1 MVIKEEV
8 LEELLKDYKNP
19 QDLLGKEGLLK
30 ELTKRLLEKAM
41 DSELTHHLGYEKY
54 SPAGKKSG
62 NSRNGKSSK
71 KIKGDFGEIPIEV
84 PRDRNGDFN
93 PQIIPKHQT
102 RFDGFDDKI
111 ISMYARGMTTRDI
124 QDHLQEIYGVEISA
138 DLVSTVTDAVLTDVK
153 EWQSRPLDEVY
164 PVLYLDATIVK
175 VRSEGRVI
183 NKSAYLAIGIKIDGL
198 KDVLGIWLEQS
209 EGAKFWLKIMM
220 ELKNRGVR
228 DIFIA
233 CVDGLKGFPE
243 AIEAT
248 FPQAEVQLCIVHL
261 IRGSL
266 RFVSWKD
273 RKAVAGDLKTIYQAA
288 TEEQAQANLERF
300 TQKWDGRYPTISRS
314 WGANW
319 QRIIPFFAY
328 PEEIR
333 RIIYT
338 TNAIE
343 SLNNTLK
350 KTIKNRASFPNDE
363 AAIKLLYLS
372 LKNIQKKWT
381 MPARFWGK
389 ALNQFAILYGNRLPQ

>member
-1 MVIKEEV
+1 MPIKDEL

-19 QDLLGKEGLLK
+19 EDLLGKDGLLK

-41 DSELTHHLGYEKY
+41 ESELTHHLGYEKH

-62 NSRNGKSSK
+62 NSRNGKSAK
-71 KIKGDFGEIPIEV
+71 TLKGDFGEMPIEV

-102 RFDGFDDKI
+102 RFSGFDDKI

-124 QDHLQEIYGVEISA
+124 QDHLQEIYGVAVSP
-138 DLVSTVTDAVLTDVK
+138 DLISTVTDAVINDVK
-153 EWQSRPLDEVY
+153 EWQSRPLDEIY
-164 PVLYLDATIVK
+164 PILYLDATIVK

-183 NKSAYLAIGIKIDGL
+183 NKSAYLAIGINLEGI
-198 KDVLGIWLEQS
+198 KDVLGIWIEQT
-209 EGAKFWLKIMM
+209 EGAKFWLKIMT
-220 ELKNRGVR
+220 EIKNRGVR

-248 FPQAEVQLCIVHL
+248 FPQAEVQLCVVHM
-261 IRGSL
+261 IRNSL
-266 RFVSWKD
+266 RYVSWKD
-273 RKAVAGDLKTIYQAA
+273 RKALASDLKTVYHASSEDEA
-288 TEEQAQANLERF
+288 RENLEAFAR
-300 TQKWDGRYPTISRS
+300 KWDGRYPTISKS
-314 WGANW
+314 WQANW
-319 QRIIPFFAY
+319 QRVIPYFSY

-363 AAIKLLYLS
+363 AAVKLLYLS
-372 LKNIQKKWT
+372 LRNIQKKWT
-381 MPARFWGK
+381 MPARHWGK
-389 ALNQFAILYGNRLPQ
+389 ALNQFAILYSDRMP

>member
-1 MVIKEEV
+1 MPIKDEL

-19 QDLLGKEGLLK
+19 EDLLGKDGLLK

-41 DSELTHHLGYEKY
+41 ESELTHHLGYEKH

-62 NSRNGKSSK
+62 NSRNGKSAK
-71 KIKGDFGEIPIEV
+71 TLKGDFGEMPIEV

-102 RFDGFDDKI
+102 RFSGFDDKI

-124 QDHLQEIYGVEISA
+124 QDHLQEIYGVAVSP
-138 DLVSTVTDAVLTDVK
+138 DLISTVTDAVINDVK
-153 EWQSRPLDEVY
+153 EWQSRPLDEIY
-164 PVLYLDATIVK
+164 PILYLDATIVK

-183 NKSAYLAIGIKIDGL
+183 NKSAYLAIGINLEGI
-198 KDVLGIWLEQS
+198 KDVLGIWIEQT
-209 EGAKFWLKIMM
+209 EGAKFWLKIMT
-220 ELKNRGVR
+220 EIKNRGVR

-248 FPQAEVQLCIVHL
+248 FPQAEVQLCVVHM
-261 IRGSL
+261 IRNSL
-266 RFVSWKD
+266 RYVSWKD
-273 RKAVAGDLKTIYQAA
+273 RKALASDLKSVYHASSEDEA
-288 TEEQAQANLERF
+288 RENLEAFAR
-300 TQKWDGRYPTISRS
+300 KWDGRYPTISKS
-314 WGANW
+314 WQANW
-319 QRIIPFFAY
+319 QRVIPYFSY

-363 AAIKLLYLS
+363 AAVKLLYLS
-372 LKNIQKKWT
+372 LRNIQKKWT
-381 MPARFWGK
+381 MPARHWGK
-389 ALNQFAILYGNRLPQ
+389 ALNQFAILYSDRMP

>member
-1 MVIKEEV
+1 MVIKEEI

-30 ELTKRLLEKAM
+30 GLTKRLLEKAM

-54 SPAGKKSG
+54 SSAGKKSG

-84 PRDRNGDFN
+84 PRDRKGDFN
-93 PQIIPKHQT
+93 PRIIQKHQT

-124 QDHLQEIYGVEISA
+124 QDHLKEIYGVEISA

-209 EGAKFWLKIMM
+209 EGAKFWLKIMT

-248 FPQAEVQLCIVHL
+248 FPQAEVQLCIVHM

-273 RKAVAGDLKTIYQAA
+273 RKAVVGDLKTIYQAA
-288 TEEQAQANLERF
+288 TEEQAQANLENLA
-300 TQKWDGRYPTISRS
+300 QKWDDRYPTISRS
-314 WGANW
+314 WRANW

-381 MPARFWGK
+381 MPARNWGK
-389 ALNQFAILYGNRLPQ
+389 ALNQFAILYSDRMPC

>member
-1 MVIKEEV
+1 MPIKDEL

-19 QDLLGKEGLLK
+19 EDLLGKDGLLK

-41 DSELTHHLGYEKY
+41 ESELTHHLGYEKH

-62 NSRNGKSSK
+62 NSRNGKSAK
-71 KIKGDFGEIPIEV
+71 TLKGDFGEMPIEV

-102 RFDGFDDKI
+102 RFSGFDDKI

-124 QDHLQEIYGVEISA
+124 QDHLQEIYGVAVSP
-138 DLVSTVTDAVLTDVK
+138 DLISTVTDAVINDVK
-153 EWQSRPLDEVY
+153 EWQSRPLDEIY
-164 PVLYLDATIVK
+164 PILYLDATIVK

-183 NKSAYLAIGIKIDGL
+183 NKSAYLAIGINLEGI
-198 KDVLGIWLEQS
+198 KDVLGIWIEQT
-209 EGAKFWLKIMM
+209 EGAKFWLKIMT
-220 ELKNRGVR
+220 EIKNRGVR

-248 FPQAEVQLCIVHL
+248 FPQAEVQLCVVHM
-261 IRGSL
+261 IRNSL
-266 RFVSWKD
+266 RYVSWKD
-273 RKAVAGDLKTIYQAA
+273 RKALASDLKTVYHASSEDEA
-288 TEEQAQANLERF
+288 RENLEAFAR
-300 TQKWDGRYPTISRS
+300 KWDGRYPTISKS
-314 WGANW
+314 WQANW
-319 QRIIPFFAY
+319 QRVIPYFSY

-363 AAIKLLYLS
+363 AAVKLLYLS
-372 LKNIQKKWT
+372 LRNIQKKWT
-381 MPARFWGK
+381 MSARHWGK
-389 ALNQFAILYGNRLPQ
+389 ALNQFAIIYSDRMP

>member
-1 MVIKEEV
+1 MPIKDEL

-19 QDLLGKEGLLK
+19 EDLLGKDGLLK

-41 DSELTHHLGYEKY
+41 ESELTHHLGYEKH

-71 KIKGDFGEIPIEV
+71 TLKGDFGEMPIEV

-102 RFDGFDDKI
+102 RFSGFDDKI

-124 QDHLQEIYGVEISA
+124 QDHLKEIYGVDVSA
-138 DLVSTVTDAVLTDVK
+138 DLISTVTDAVINDVK
-153 EWQSRPLDEVY
+153 EWQSRPLDEIY
-164 PVLYLDATIVK
+164 PILYLDATIVK

-183 NKSAYLAIGIKIDGL
+183 NKSAYLAIGINLEGI
-198 KDVLGIWLEQS
+198 KDVLGIWIEQT
-209 EGAKFWLKIMM
+209 EGAKFWLKIMT
-220 ELKNRGVR
+220 EIKNRGVK

-248 FPQAEVQLCIVHL
+248 FPQAEVQLCVVHM
-261 IRGSL
+261 IRNSL
-266 RFVSWKD
+266 RYVSWKD
-273 RKAVAGDLKTIYQAA
+273 RKALASDLKSVYHASSEDEA
-288 TEEQAQANLERF
+288 RENLGAF
-300 TQKWDGRYPTISRS
+300 AHKWDGRYPTISKS
-314 WGANW
+314 WQANW
-319 QRIIPFFAY
+319 QRVIPFFSY

-363 AAIKLLYLS
+363 AAVKLLYLS
-372 LKNIQKKWT
+372 LRNIQKKWT
-381 MPARFWGK
+381 MPARHWGK
-389 ALNQFAILYGNRLPQ
+389 ALNQFAILYSDRMP

>member
-1 MVIKEEV
+1 MAIRDEI
-8 LEELLKDYKNP
+8 LEEILKEYKNP
-19 QDLLGKEGLLK
+19 EDLIGKDGILK
-30 ELTKRLLEKAM
+30 ELTKRLIEKAM
-41 DSELTHHLGYEKY
+41 EGELTHHLGYEKY
-54 SPAGKKSG
+54 SPTAKKNV

-71 KIKGDFGEIPIEV
+71 TIKGDFGEIPIEI

-102 RFDGFDDKI
+102 RFSGFNDKI

-124 QDHLQEIYGVEISA
+124 QDHLQEIYNVEVSA
-138 DLVSTVTDAVLTDVK
+138 DLISTVTDAVMDDVK
-153 EWQSRPLDEVY
+153 DWQSRPLDAVY
-164 PVLYLDATIVK
+164 PVLYLDATILK
-175 VRSEGRVI
+175 VRHEGRVI
-183 NKSAYLAIGIKIDGL
+183 NKSVYLAIGINMEGM
-198 KDVLGIWLEQS
+198 KDVLGIWLEQN
-209 EGAKFWLKIMM
+209 EGAKFWLKVLT

-243 AIEAT
+243 AIEAAFSKT
-248 FPQAEVQLCIVHL
+248 EVQLCVVHM

-273 RKAVAGDLKTIYQAA
+273 RKAVIADLKGVYQAV
-288 TEEQAQANLERF
+288 TEESAQKNLGIF
-300 TQKWDGRYPTISRS
+300 AGKWDSKYPTISKS
-314 WGANW
+314 WQANW
-319 QRIIPFFAY
+319 QRIVPFFAY

-343 SLNNTLK
+343 SLNSTLK
-350 KTIKNRASFPNDE
+350 KTIKNRASFPTDE

-372 LKNIQKKWT
+372 LKNIQKKWI
-381 MPARFWGK
+381 MPIRNWGK
-389 ALNQFAILYGNRLPQ
+389 VLNQFAILYSDRMP

>member
-1 MVIKEEV
+1 MPIKDEL

-19 QDLLGKEGLLK
+19 EDLLGKDGLLK

-41 DSELTHHLGYEKY
+41 ESELTHHLGYEKH

-62 NSRNGKSSK
+62 NSRNGKSAK
-71 KIKGDFGEIPIEV
+71 TLKGDFGEMPIEV

-102 RFDGFDDKI
+102 RFSGFDDKI

-124 QDHLQEIYGVEISA
+124 QDHLQEIYGVAVSP
-138 DLVSTVTDAVLTDVK
+138 DLISTVTDAVINDVK
-153 EWQSRPLDEVY
+153 EWQSRPLDEIY
-164 PVLYLDATIVK
+164 PILYLDATIVK

-183 NKSAYLAIGIKIDGL
+183 NKSAYLAIGINLEGI
-198 KDVLGIWLEQS
+198 KDVLGIWIEQT
-209 EGAKFWLKIMM
+209 EGAKFWLKIMT
-220 ELKNRGVR
+220 EIKNRGVR

-248 FPQAEVQLCIVHL
+248 FPQAEVQLCVVHM
-261 IRGSL
+261 IRNSL
-266 RFVSWKD
+266 RYVSWKD
-273 RKAVAGDLKTIYQAA
+273 RKALASDLKTVYHASSEDEA
-288 TEEQAQANLERF
+288 RENLAGF
-300 TQKWDGRYPTISRS
+300 AGKWDGRYPTISKS
-314 WGANW
+314 WLANW
-319 QRIIPFFAY
+319 QRVIPYFSY

-363 AAIKLLYLS
+363 AAVKLLYLS
-372 LKNIQKKWT
+372 LRNIQKKWT
-381 MPARFWGK
+381 MPARHWGK
-389 ALNQFAILYGNRLPQ
+389 ALNQFAIIYSDRMP

>member
-1 MVIKEEV
+1 MAIRDEI
-8 LEELLKDYKNP
+8 LEEILKEYKNP
-19 QDLLGKEGLLK
+19 EDLIGKDGILK
-30 ELTKRLLEKAM
+30 ELTKRLIEKAM
-41 DSELTHHLGYEKY
+41 EGELTHHLGYEKY
-54 SPAGKKSG
+54 SPTAKKNV

-71 KIKGDFGEIPIEV
+71 TIKGDFGEIPIEI

-102 RFDGFDDKI
+102 RFSGFNDKI

-124 QDHLQEIYGVEISA
+124 QDHLQEIYNVEVSA
-138 DLVSTVTDAVLTDVK
+138 DLISTVTDAVMDDVK
-153 EWQSRPLDEVY
+153 DWQSRPLDAVY
-164 PVLYLDATIVK
+164 PVLYLDATILK
-175 VRSEGRVI
+175 VRHEGRVI
-183 NKSAYLAIGIKIDGL
+183 NKSVYLAIGINMEGM
-198 KDVLGIWLEQS
+198 KDVLGIWLEQN
-209 EGAKFWLKIMM
+209 EGAKFWLKVLT

-243 AIEAT
+243 AIEAAFSKT
-248 FPQAEVQLCIVHL
+248 EVQLCVVHM

-273 RKAVAGDLKTIYQAA
+273 RKAVIADLKGVYQAV
-288 TEEQAQANLERF
+288 TEESAQKNLGIF
-300 TQKWDGRYPTISRS
+300 AGKWDSKYPTISKS
-314 WGANW
+314 WQANW
-319 QRIIPFFAY
+319 QRIVPFFAY

-343 SLNNTLK
+343 SLNSSLK
-350 KTIKNRASFPNDE
+350 KTIKNRSSFPTDE

-372 LKNIQKKWT
+372 LKNIQKKWI
-381 MPARFWGK
+381 MPIRNWGK
-389 ALNQFAILYGNRLPQ
+389 VLNQFAILYSDRMP

>member
-1 MVIKEEV
+1 MPIKDEL
-8 LEELLKDYKNP
+8 LEELLRDYKNP
-19 QDLLGKEGLLK
+19 EDLLGKDGLLK

-41 DSELTHHLGYEKY
+41 ESELTHHLGYEKH
-54 SPAGKKSG
+54 SPTGKKSG
-62 NSRNGKSSK
+62 NSRNGKSAK
-71 KIKGDFGEIPIEV
+71 TLKGDFGEMPIEV

-102 RFDGFDDKI
+102 RFSGFDDKI

-124 QDHLQEIYGVEISA
+124 QDHLQEIYGVDVSP
-138 DLVSTVTDAVLTDVK
+138 DLISTVTDAVINDVK
-153 EWQSRPLDEVY
+153 EWQSRPLDEIY
-164 PVLYLDATIVK
+164 PILYLDATIVK

-183 NKSAYLAIGIKIDGL
+183 NKSAYLAIGINLEGI
-198 KDVLGIWLEQS
+198 KDVLGIWIEQT
-209 EGAKFWLKIMM
+209 EGAKFWLKIMT
-220 ELKNRGVR
+220 EIKNRGVR

-248 FPQAEVQLCIVHL
+248 FPQAEVQLCVVHM
-261 IRGSL
+261 IRNSL
-266 RFVSWKD
+266 RYVSWKD
-273 RKAVAGDLKTIYQAA
+273 RKALAGDLKGVYHASSEDEA
-288 TEEQAQANLERF
+288 RENLGVFAR
-300 TQKWDGRYPTISRS
+300 KWDGRYPTISKS
-314 WGANW
+314 WQANW
-319 QRIIPFFAY
+319 QRVIPFFAY

-363 AAIKLLYLS
+363 AAVKLLYLS
-372 LKNIQKKWT
+372 LRNIQKKWT
-381 MPARFWGK
+381 MPARHWGK
-389 ALNQFAILYGNRLPQ
+389 ALNQFAILYSDRMP